1 MITAMD
7 NKRAR
12 LYDIKI
18 FTAYSGAINIFSMQS
33 SFKKNRPQQWSERQ
47 TEYLATIMKE
57 NIVIR
62 STIEIGAGSG
72 GVAEQIW
79 KHIHHTGKVFHAIDA
94 YYFIPRP
101 HREKFAKQ
109 IRDMMPHKNDNFQL
123 RVEDS
128 QLGKWKTYDMMISS
142 HEDGDH
148 FEQDWSSFEQAPG
161 DLHTVVL
168 DINPHCGQRFSRMTD
183 ILLTPPH
190 GFDNMIYIDGMV
202 VMSKHLLECSLPLLP
217 GTMHGRKFLYAPKR
231 ATRIQAHQ
239 QQLNRLFTGL

>member
-47 TEYLATIMKE
+47 IEYLATIMKE
-57 NIVIR
+57 NSVIR

-79 KHIHHTGKVFHAIDA
+79 KHIHHTGKVFHAIDT

-128 QLGKWKTYDMMISS
+128 QDGKWKTFDMMISS

-148 FEQDWSSFEQAPG
+148 FEQDWSLFEQAPG

-168 DINPHCGQRFSRMTD
+168 DINPHCGQRFSRTTD

-202 VMSKHLLECSLPLLP
+202 VMSKHLLECSLPLSP
-217 GTMHGRKFLYAPKR
+217 GTMLGRKFLYAPKR
-231 ATRIQAHQ
+231 ATNMQAHQ
-239 QQLNRLFTGL
+239 QHLNRLFTGL

>member
-47 TEYLATIMKE
+47 TEYLATIIQD
-57 NIVIR
+57 NSVIR
-62 STIEIGAGSG
+62 STVEIGAGSG
-72 GVAEQIW
+72 SVAEQIW
-79 KHIHHTGKVFHAIDA
+79 KHIHHTGKVFHAIDN
-94 YYFIPRP
+94 YHFIPRP

-109 IRDMMPHKNDNFQL
+109 ISDMMPHKNDNFQL

-128 QLGKWKTYDMMISS
+128 QLGEWKTYDMMISS

-168 DINPHCGQRFSRMTD
+168 DVNPHCGQRFSRATD
-183 ILLTPPH
+183 ILLRPPA
-190 GFDNMIYIDGMV
+190 GFDHMIYIDGIV
-202 VMSKHLLECSLPLLP
+202 VMSKHLLECSRQLLP

-231 ATRIQAHQ
+231 ETTVKAHQ
-239 QQLNRLFTGL
+239 QHLSRLFTGL